1 MSILRSYFDFLMNY
15 APYFYYLPDTGTID
29 PEWGRGPAPASFA
42 VQFLSEA
49 YQAKEFENEKTAVY
63 AKIVELADYLLSI
76 QCVDEAKL
84 AYGGFK
90 SKDDSTYYYSID
102 ATRAV
107 PALLK
112 AYDLTGN
119 QNYLNA
125 AKLAGGT
132 FLYNMQ
138 HKPSLLGV
146 HDTYY
151 GGFAQAVTISEAWL
165 VDMYVADLYGI
176 IALKEL
182 YKRTGETKYQTM
194 INDSIGFYRS
204 GFENLYL
211 KYSPKPYGDGNWHRT
226 GAGDSLIYDDDFG
239 YALHGL
245 FSYEDWSAT
254 VKKVYEAINSIGSCT
269 EYPSYNPM
277 VCWSGYVDVVNRKP
291 ACEYYDC
298 VTAGILYEIRN
309 AYDSIALD
317 QSVKALLVKPDNV
330 MFWGVK
336 FADYAPVE
344 RKKSTVTVAWLARL
358 LLNYS
363 PLTSIFTRILR
374 VHGRPVTLYCRQEA
388 DGSVSYSE
396 AAEIIAIVNP
406 AQASEMLIQP
416 GYASSDVIRVYT
428 VFNIAHRD
436 KIAFDA
442 KEYEVGAVEEFRFQ
456 NQLMYRTAV
465 CRRLIQ

>member
-1 MSILRSYFDFLMNY
+1 MSVVRSYFDFLMNY
-15 APYFYYLPDTGTID
+15 APYFYYLPDTGTVD
-29 PEWGRGPAPASFA
+29 PEWGRGPVPASFA
-42 VQFLSEA
+42 IQFLSEA
-49 YQAKEFENEKTAVY
+49 YQANEFENEKTAIY
-63 AKIVELADYLLSI
+63 AKIIELADYLLFI
-76 QCVDEAKL
+76 QCADDAKL

-90 SKDDSTYYYSID
+90 SKDDSTYYYSVD
-102 ATRAV
+102 ATRAI
-107 PALLK
+107 PALLN
-112 AYDLTGN
+112 AYDLTGSLS
-119 QNYLNA
+119 YLDA

-151 GGFAQAVTISEAWL
+151 GGFAQAVTLSEAWL
-165 VDMYVADLYGI
+165 VDMYVADLYGT

-182 YKRTGETKYQTM
+182 YARTGEAKYQSM
-194 INDSIGFYRS
+194 INDALGFYRG

-226 GAGDSLIYDDDFG
+226 GVGDDFIYDDDFG
-239 YALHGL
+239 YALQGL
-245 FSYEDWSAT
+245 FSYEGWSPS
-254 VKKVYEAINSIGSCT
+254 VKKVYEAVNSIGSCT
-269 EYPSYNPM
+269 EYPNYNPM

-298 VTAGILYEIRN
+298 VTAGILCEIRN

-317 QSVKALLVKPDNV
+317 QSVKALLAKPDNF

-336 FADYAPVE
+336 FVDYTSVE
-344 RKKSTVTVAWLARL
+344 RKKSTITVAWLAHL

-363 PLTSIFTRILR
+363 PLTLIFTRILR
-374 VHGRPVTLYCRQEA
+374 VHGMSVMLYCRQETN
-388 DGSVSYSE
+388 GNVSYSE
-396 AAEIIAIVNP
+396 AAEIMAIVNP
-406 AQASEMLIQP
+406 AQASETLIQP

-428 VFNIAHRD
+428 VSSIAHRD
-436 KIAFDA
+436 KITFDA
-442 KEYEVGAVEEFRFQ
+442 KEYEVGPIEEFRFQ